1 MHHNNYYRR
10 ISRYNVTPE
19 DGMES
24 FEMKARSPWS
34 RCVRVGYKQ
43 KRNEK
48 RKVVAPVCWRT
59 PLVPPRCTPLPSGS
73 PAVLPPP
80 AQNNTHALYYFYI
93 TNLEYFIALVCFL
106 LHNQNTDYLLETCM
120 LFREFYIKR
129 VNSPQGRT
137 NIVKHKI
144 VNIK

>member
-1 MHHNNYYRR
+1 MIHHNNYYRR

-48 RKVVAPVCWRT
+48 RKVVAPVCWRK
-59 PLVPPRCTPLPSGS
+59 
-73 PAVLPPP
+73 
-80 AQNNTHALYYFYI
+80 
-93 TNLEYFIALVCFL
+93 
-106 LHNQNTDYLLETCM
+106 YLLWCRRAALLCHQDLPQCCHHLPKTTHMPCIIFTLRIWNTSLL
-120 LFREFYIKR
+120 LFVFCYI
-129 VNSPQGRT
+129 
-137 NIVKHKI
+137 IKI
-144 VNIK
+144 QTTYLRHACSLENFT